1 MRDTF
6 DHDIHPTCEEDL
18 IYPDE
23 GSEFL
28 SELEVLEEK
37 LRVFEQRK
45 EVKNLTQGRLRRLK

>member
-6 DHDIHPTCEEDL
+6 DHDVHPTCEEDL

-37 LRVFEQRK
+37 LRK
-45 EVKNLTQGRLRRLK
+45 EVKNLTQGRLK